1 MAMLSNTFSSWLHDP
16 LFSVMMIR
24 FIEKFFCYIFAWYIY
39 ILLMQHLHP
48 TEIRKEKYSDF
59 VLPRSA
65 KIQVLK
71 QEHYCVVEGYS
82 IMGEAPKSFIRV
94 YEGETQSQLKI
105 AATKSPQ
112 KSRHLHFTKFYR
124 TENKLKLPTNMGNL
138 NTWTLY
144 LAKTG
149 HKWYPIESITEHLIA
164 RVGAVLGLNMA
175 KSRLVKVSGQVK
187 FLSKYFLNPEQ
198 GQELV
203 HGIDI
208 LAAYVDDRAF
218 VEEIAVKK
226 KERVFFT
233 LEDTVAAIEQ
243 VFPSEL
249 TTILESFFI
258 MLCFDAWVGVQD
270 RHFQNW
276 GVVRDIYGE
285 KPPYFSPIY
294 DSARGLFWNQ
304 TENKI
309 SEWAKAKQFE
319 QQAENQIKNSV
330 PQFTLRER
338 QKINHFDLAEVLLCD
353 EFLPLKSVACK
364 IFTDEGLNRVQRMIR
379 REFRQLL
386 SRNRV
391 NLICKCLEIRHHKFS
406 KLLI

>member
-1 MAMLSNTFSSWLHDP
+1 M
-16 LFSVMMIR
+16 
-24 FIEKFFCYIFAWYIY
+24 
-39 ILLMQHLHP
+39 
-48 TEIRKEKYSDF
+48 
-59 VLPRSA
+59 
-65 KIQVLK
+65 
-71 QEHYCVVEGYS
+71 
-82 IMGEAPKSFIRV
+82 
-94 YEGETQSQLKI
+94 
-105 AATKSPQ
+105 
-112 KSRHLHFTKFYR
+112 
-124 TENKLKLPTNMGNL
+124 
-138 NTWTLY
+138 
-144 LAKTG
+144 
-149 HKWYPIESITEHLIA
+149 
-164 RVGAVLGLNMA
+164 
-175 KSRLVKVSGQVK
+175 
-187 FLSKYFLNPEQ
+187 SKYFLNPEQ

-226 KERVFFT
+226 KERDFFT

-243 VFPSEL
+243 VFPSQR

-353 EFLPLKSVACK
+353 EFLPLKSV
-364 IFTDEGLNRVQRMIR
+364 V
-379 REFRQLL
+379 
-386 SRNRV
+386 
-391 NLICKCLEIRHHKFS
+391 KFS
-406 KLLI
+406 QMRV